1 MHELGMEYYQVK
13 KGFPIGKPPPF
24 RAAVILKVSRSGN
37 LSSHFGGV
45 YNLNLNSDKEG
56 ICGNLGFPIKILSKN
71 IGFFML

>member
-24 RAAVILKVSRSGN
+24 RLAFILKVARSGN
-37 LSSHFGGV
+37 LSPHFAGV
-45 YNLNLNSDKEG
+45 YNLNSDREG
-56 ICGNLGFPIKILSKN
+56 TCGHPGFPIKKLSKN